1 MRVPG
6 SFHSLEEASLLGR
19 HNWSNHTSGSLL
31 WADERGWPGVRDEAQ
46 PGSPF
51 AKPTAYSWFM
61 LELGWDSRS
70 SCFHIRK
77 GKEER
82 SDHVGVGKRRVPRL
96 LRIVIFL
103 FFSTV
108 DDLNQKKASYILWF
122 SYLVHKCIELMPRFQ
137 DVFLSFFFVICKT
150 LILSYEFMFILLFG
164 APLSLCSP
172 YVYCSSSY

>member
-96 LRIVIFL
+96 LRILIFL
-103 FFSTV
+103 FFFLGKNIYGCTGSSLQDNEV
-108 DDLNQKKASYILWF
+108 AERQNVALNTFTL
-122 SYLVHKCIELMPRFQ
+122 FQ
-137 DVFLSFFFVICKT
+137 VFLVAVSAPEWKGCVV
-150 LILSYEFMFILLFG
+150 LEREVSLF
-164 APLSLCSP
+164 ALPLVGS
-172 YVYCSSSY
+172 

>member
-1 MRVPG
+1 MEGTTGQITLQVLSFEQMREDGLVLETRLSQVPPLQNPQLTAG
-6 SFHSLEEASLLGR
+6 SC
-19 HNWSNHTSGSLL
+19 WSWAEIPGPLAFTS
-31 WADERGWPGVRDEAQ
+31 ER
-46 PGSPF
+46 
-51 AKPTAYSWFM
+51 
-61 LELGWDSRS
+61 
-70 SCFHIRK
+70 

-108 DDLNQKKASYILWF
+108 DDLNQKKTSYILWF

>member
-51 AKPTAYSWFM
+51 AKPTAGSCWSWAEIPGPLAFTS
-61 LELGWDSRS
+61 ER
-70 SCFHIRK
+70 

-108 DDLNQKKASYILWF
+108 DDLNQKKTSYILWF